1 MLMLKTFQ
9 HKHIQIAKKQIIKH
23 IQIAKKQ
30 IMTVT
35 IDMIIHQKEMI
46 FVRQNLIRV

>member
-9 HKHIQIAKKQIIKH
+9 HKH